1 MVVTT
6 DGYSGLP
13 IRPTDNGL
21 RDGDMEAPQEAR
33 PLTEEEVAAIVEK
46 AGEADGDR

>member
-1 MVVTT
+1 MVVT

-21 RDGDMEAPQEAR
+21 RDGDHEAPQEAR
-33 PLTEEEVAAIVEK
+33 PLTDEEIAEIIAKV
-46 AGEADGDR
+46 GEADGDR